1 MLGDWAFYGQSSEVV
16 RCVAS
21 GVVLRRGGWERH
33 ADLQLQCME
42 TMKSNL
48 VSSRRLGAGSI
59 ILAVA
64 LIFLQSTSVC
74 AQVDDFD
81 DGNDEGWTRFNPL
94 TVVGAG
100 ATWSFPG
107 GAYRLEAPAPP
118 VPNAGPARAFTYR
131 AEARYTNF
139 FAAVDI
145 LAWNNDVNQA
155 FGILGRGDHIGP
167 GTTQGYVCNYNP
179 NQSSGQ
185 PGGQFQINRATG
197 EAEDGTLA
205 SANVTLEAGR
215 TYRMVFMGVG
225 STLVGKLYDLEDL
238 TRPIATIIAHGNED
252 DRVATYPDGYCGLFV
267 FFRGGSAQWAES
279 TSLADATFD
288 NYMAAVTAPETVAEP
303 GTPHGVVGMLQ
314 AINRV
319 PVSYA
324 SFYPAGDGLEFNVS
338 TLTSNEI
345 NVESVRLILNGRD
358 VSSSLDIEGLSNQ
371 LQVRYGGLQPN
382 RIFDARIELEDS
394 QGRQSIQAW
403 TFDTLTEEFLAA
415 APVVVIEAEDYNY
428 ELGQFQNYP
437 PASGLNSAGIQVR
450 GHGEGYFDA
459 LGGPDIDYSKAAHQF
474 GAGVEPVYRLEDF
487 VGTQAGSVELQP
499 GAILINDHRRQKYI
513 VDDLPEYQVRRT
525 EAGDWLN
532 YTRTFAPG
540 QYHVYLRVASKARQ
554 DILLDRVTGDPT
566 FLDQTTAPLGVFQ
579 VPNLGMNSIYR
590 HVPLTDDNGNRLTL
604 DLSATQTLRL
614 TMGGEVGEFATRWTK
629 ALNYL
634 LVLPVVDEP
643 PQAVRLGN
651 PQLDPT
657 GFRVSFPSEQ
667 GRAYTLETSNRLDM
681 PGSWTTADTA
691 TGDGQPIELT
701 DPAPSGDVRF
711 YRVRAE

>member
-1 MLGDWAFYGQSSEVV
+1 
-16 RCVAS
+16 
-21 GVVLRRGGWERH
+21 
-33 ADLQLQCME
+33 ME
-42 TMKSNL
+42 TMKSST
-48 VSSRRLGAGSI
+48 VSSRRLRAGSV

-64 LIFLQSTSVC
+64 LVLLQSTSLR

-100 ATWSFPG
+100 ATWSFPD

-131 AEARYTNF
+131 ADARYSDF
-139 FAAVDI
+139 FAAADI
-145 LAWNNDVNQA
+145 LAWNNEVNQA
-155 FGILGRGDHIGP
+155 FGILGRGDNIGP

-205 SANVTLEAGR
+205 SANVTLEPGR
-215 TYRMVFMGVG
+215 AYRMVFMGVG
-225 STLVGKLYDLEDL
+225 STLTGKLYALEDL
-238 TRPIATIIAHGNED
+238 TRPIATIVAHGDED
-252 DRVATYPDGYCGLFV
+252 DRAATYPDGYCGLFV
-267 FFRGGSAQWAES
+267 FFRGGQAQWAES
-279 TSLADATFD
+279 TSIADATFD
-288 NYMAAVTAPETVAEP
+288 NYVAAATAPETVAEP
-303 GTPHGVVGMLQ
+303 GTPHGVAGMPQ

-324 SFYPAGDGLEFNVS
+324 SFYPAGDGLEFAVS

-345 NVESVRLILNGRD
+345 NSESIRLILNGRD
-358 VSSSLDIEGLSNQ
+358 VSSSLHIEGPSNQ

-382 RIFDARIELEDS
+382 RIYDARIEIQDS
-394 QGRQSIQAW
+394 EGRQSTQAW

-415 APVVVIEAEDYNY
+415 PPVVVIEAEDYNY
-428 ELGQFQNYP
+428 ELGKFQDNP
-437 PASGLNSAGIQVR
+437 PASGLNSAGVQVR
-450 GHGEGYFDA
+450 GYGIGSNEGYFDA
-459 LGGPDIDYSKAAHQF
+459 LGGPDIDYRKPMLQI
-474 GAGVEPVYRLEDF
+474 GAGVEAVYRPEDF

-499 GAILINDHRRQKYI
+499 GAILVNDHRRQKYI

-566 FLDQTTAPLGVFQ
+566 SLDQTTAPLGVFQ
-579 VPNLGMNSIYR
+579 VPNLGMNTIYR
-590 HVPLTDDNGNRLTL
+590 HVPLTDDNGNRVAL
-604 DLSATQTLRL
+604 DLSATPTLRL
-614 TMGGEVGEFATRWTK
+614 TMGGEGGEFATRWTK

-634 LVLPVVDEP
+634 LFLPAVAEP
-643 PQAVRLGN
+643 PPAVRLGN
-651 PQLDPT
+651 LQLDPT
-657 GFRVSFPSEQ
+657 GFRVSFPSES
-667 GRAYTLETSNRLDM
+667 GRAYTLETSDRLDT

-711 YRVRAE
+711 YRVRTE